1 MKHLRKMAVLLVL
14 VAMVALA
21 SDAGAAT
28 IIINNTD
35 GANEGFN
42 DPTLA
47 PPVGGNPGTTLGQQ
61 RLLAFQY
68 AADLAGACLVSN
80 VPIVVNAAMNPLA
93 CTATGAVLGS
103 AGATAVLSNFTGAPL
118 ANTWYPVALANAIT
132 GVDNDALN
140 PDIAA
145 QFNSS
150 IGTVVG
156 CLTGYSWY
164 YGYDS
169 AAPANTIDFVTVVE
183 HEIMH
188 GLGFASFINVSTGAE
203 FLSLDD
209 VYEANS
215 ESHNAVPSAL
225 TIMTN
230 AQRLAAMKTLTDL
243 HWVGVYVQAASGTL
257 SAGKTGTHVQLY
269 APATVAPGSTF
280 SHWST
285 ALTPDQTME
294 PSYTAPN
301 HNRGLATEL
310 FMDIGWTIQC
320 PVAVAISSFGA
331 RATDRGAELNAR
343 FESTFP
349 NVLVRVYRGEGAFG
363 GLNELASFSMNGKST
378 FNYVDESAMAGKS
391 YRYMLG
397 VTDAEGEFVS
407 PIQSLTMPRAA
418 TGLEQNA
425 PNPFNPQTAIRFT
438 LDSKQSVKLA
448 VYDVNGRLVR
458 MLVSGAKEI
467 GTHSVTWDGRDN
479 AGAPV
484 SSGVYFYR
492 LDAGKFSQTK
502 KMVMLK

>member
-1 MKHLRKMAVLLVL
+1 MKHLRKMFVLLML
-14 VAMVALA
+14 VSMAAMATN
-21 SDAGAAT
+21 AGAAT
-28 IIINNTD
+28 IIINNND
-35 GANEGFN
+35 GAGEGFN
-42 DPTLA
+42 DPTLVA
-47 PPVGGNPGTTLGQQ
+47 PVGGNPGITLGQQ

-68 AADLAGACLVSN
+68 AAELAGACLVSN
-80 VPIVVNAAMNPLA
+80 VTIFVNAAMNPLT

-103 AGATAVLSNFTGAPL
+103 AGTVSVLRDFAGAPL
-118 ANTWYPVALANAIT
+118 AGTWYPMALANAIT
-132 GVDNDALN
+132 GVDNDPGN
-140 PDIAA
+140 PDISA

-150 IGTVVG
+150 IGTVAG
-156 CLTGYSWY
+156 CLTGFNWY
-164 YGYDS
+164 YGYDGL
-169 AAPANTIDFVTVVE
+169 APVNNIDFVTVVE
-183 HEIMH
+183 HEIIH

-203 FLSLDD
+203 FLSFDD

-215 ESHNAVPSAL
+215 ESHNAVPSTL
-225 TIMTN
+225 TTMTN
-230 AQRLAAMKTLTDL
+230 AQRLAAMKTVTDL
-243 HWVGVYVQAASGTL
+243 HWVGAYVQAASGVL

-285 ALTPDQTME
+285 ALTPDETEE
-294 PSYTAPN
+294 PFYTVPN
-301 HNRGLATEL
+301 HSRGLASEL
-310 FMDIGWTIQC
+310 FQDIGWTIQC

-331 RATDRGAELNAR
+331 RATDRGAELSAR

-363 GLNELASFSMNGKST
+363 GLNELASFAMNGKST
-378 FNYVDESAMAGKS
+378 FNYVDDSALAGKS

-407 PIQSLTMPRAA
+407 PIQSLTMPGA
-418 TGLEQNA
+418 TSRLEQNS
-425 PNPFNPQTAIRFT
+425 PNPFNPQTAIRFS
-438 LDSKQSVKLA
+438 LDSKQSVTLA

-458 MLVSGAKEI
+458 MLVSGVKEV

-479 AGAPV
+479 AGSTV

-492 LDAGKFSQTK
+492 LDAGKFSSTK